1 MRLKRILTLGM
12 NSHSRR
18 FWIRLASPIVALVIL
33 GSILAACRFVPGSS
47 TTTGSSGIEGSHMYM
62 YVWAGDVQRKQPDRL
77 VVLNYDQYSPDY
89 GKMIGFTDIPGTGG
103 VDNEPHHCGISANLK
118 VIACG
123 GLLSVLRNQNGIFF
137 FDISNPA
144 KPRFMFSTKA
154 AQSSVTDAFVALP
167 DNGFLITNMGSGT
180 GGTPG
185 RVVEVNSQ
193 DQIVHEWPD
202 HPPTDG
208 FNPHGIS
215 IRPDFNLMI
224 TSDFVDPASTLN
236 VVPGAPV
243 FRGSVRVWNLSK
255 RTIIR
260 TIHIPGA
267 PGTMD
272 CRLIPF
278 DPQGRGYTAGV
289 NNGIL
294 YLLDTQHGTAKK
306 VFDFNSIAPGAS
318 PQVMAVSSDG
328 KNLYVPI
335 DDPHGGK
342 IVDLDISDP
351 AHPRLVDAIELG
363 PGSDPHMAM
372 MMVMGTV
379 QQLIVS
385 DYFLNEDGFGKV
397 HADGDHKIHVF
408 NVTATGLQLD
418 PRFEVDFNT
427 VVPGVQL
434 RPHGILTN
442 MPMPDG
448 SD

>member
-1 MRLKRILTLGM
+1 LKLQDIPMPDLNSKGRRLL
-12 NSHSRR
+12 S
-18 FWIRLASPIVALVIL
+18 RLASPIIALVIL
-33 GSILAACRFVPGSS
+33 GSLLVACGYAIASS
-47 TTTGSSGIEGSHMYM
+47 TTTGIRGIKGPHMYM

-77 VVLNYDQYSPDY
+77 VTLNFDRFSPDY
-89 GKMIGFTDIPGTGG
+89 GKVIWSTLIPGAGG
-103 VDNEPHHCGISANLK
+103 INNEPHHCGISDNLK

-144 KPRFMFSTKA
+144 RPRFMFSTRA
-154 AQSSVTDAFVALP
+154 SESSVTDAFVALP
-167 DNGFLITNMGSGT
+167 NNGFLVTQMGSAT

-185 RVVEVNSQ
+185 RVVEVNGR

-202 HPPTDG
+202 RPPTDG

-215 IRPDFNLMI
+215 VRQDLDLMI

-243 FRGSVRVWNLSK
+243 FRGSVRVWNMSK
-255 RTIIR
+255 RAIIR

-272 CRLIPF
+272 CRLIPL

-289 NNGIL
+289 NNGML
-294 YLLDTQHGTAKK
+294 YLLDTQHGTAQK
-306 VFDFNSIAPGAS
+306 VFDFNTIVPDAS
-318 PQVMAVSSDG
+318 PQVMAASSDG
-328 KNLYVPI
+328 RHLYVPI

-342 IVDLDISDP
+342 VVDLDISDP
-351 AHPRLVDAIELG
+351 AHPRLVQAIELG

-379 QQLIVS
+379 QKLIVS
-385 DYFLNEDGFGKV
+385 DYFLNEDGIGKV

-408 NVTATGLQLD
+408 DVTEAGLRLD
-418 PRFEVDFNT
+418 PRFEADFNT
-427 VVPGVQL
+427 IIPGVQL